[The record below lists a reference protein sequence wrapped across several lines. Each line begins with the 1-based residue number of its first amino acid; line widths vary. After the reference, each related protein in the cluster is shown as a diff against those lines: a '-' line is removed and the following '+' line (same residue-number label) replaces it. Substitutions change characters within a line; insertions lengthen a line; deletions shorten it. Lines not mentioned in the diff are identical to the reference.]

1 MKVKTN
7 VKAGQVT
14 VDNVLTI
21 DLVDDSTNVGVGV
34 GGIGVGNVTQD

>member
-14 VDNVLTI
+14 I
-21 DLVDDSTNVGVGV
+21 
-34 GGIGVGNVTQD
+34 VGNPTQSNTSTVTQSNSIG